1 MSVKRSRFGEYY
13 LYTIENSQGSKLEV
27 TDLGATVR
35 SILMPDRNGIMGDV
49 VLGYDTPEEY
59 LKSDGYL
66 GAAVGRYANRIAGA
80 GFTLNGTTYELTANE
95 GGNMLHGGIGF
106 SKRRFDTVSAEDSM
120 VVFELRDPD
129 GGDGFPGNLT
139 VRIGYELSDDND
151 VCIYYAA
158 SSDKDT
164 VINLTNHCYF
174 NLSGEGDI
182 LGHELLINAGSYLP
196 VDGDLLPTGE
206 ICPVEGT
213 DFDFRSGREIKN
225 GFYDHCFV
233 LDNNFCATLSDKK
246 SGRVMLVATD
256 MPGVQFY
263 AGGALSERRGKN
275 GRLYGKNSGLCLET
289 QRFPDSPNRPEFPSC
304 VLRAGEMFTS
314 RTIYSFDVE

>member
-1 MSVKRSRFGEYY
+1 MPVKRSRFGEYY
-13 LYTIENSQGSKLEV
+13 LYTIENSQGARLEV

-35 SILMPDRNGIMGDV
+35 AILMPDRNGIIGDV

-59 LKSDGYL
+59 LSRDGYI

-80 GFTLNGTTYELTANE
+80 RFTLNGTEYELTANE
-95 GGNMLHGGIGF
+95 GGNTLHGGIGF
-106 SKRRFDTVSAEDSM
+106 SRRRFDTVSAEGSM

-139 VRIGYELSDDND
+139 LRIGYELSEDNE
-151 VCIYYAA
+151 VRIYYAA

-174 NLSGEGDI
+174 NLGGKGDI
-182 LGHELLINAGSYLP
+182 LEHELLINAKSYLP
-196 VDGDLLPTGE
+196 VDEKLIPTGG

-213 DFDFRSGREIKN
+213 DFDFRSSRKIKN

-233 LDNNFCATLSDKK
+233 LDNDFCAMLSDEA
-246 SGRVMLVATD
+246 SGRIMLVATD
-256 MPGVQFY
+256 MPAVQFY
-263 AGGALSERRGKN
+263 AGGALGERVGKD
-275 GRLYGKNSGLCLET
+275 GRHYDKNSGLCLET

-314 RTIYSFDVE
+314 RTIYSFDVK

>member
-1 MSVKRSRFGEYY
+1 MSVKRSRFGDCY
-13 LYTIENSQGSKLEV
+13 LYTIENSKGARLEV
-27 TDLGATVR
+27 TDLGATIR
-35 SILMPDRNGIMGDV
+35 SIIMPDRNGVMGDV
-49 VLGYDTPEEY
+49 VLGYDTPAEY
-59 LKSDGYL
+59 LSHDGYL

-80 GFTLNGTTYELTANE
+80 GFKLGGTEYELTANE
-95 GGNMLHGGIGF
+95 GENTLHGGIGL

-129 GGDGFPGNLT
+129 GGDGFPGDLT
-139 VRIGYELSDDND
+139 VRIGYELSDDNE
-151 VCIYYAA
+151 VRIYYAA

-174 NLSGEGDI
+174 NLAGEGNI
-182 LGHELLINAGSYLP
+182 LDHELLINAKSYLP
-196 VDGDLLPTGE
+196 VDGALIPTGE
-206 ICPVEGT
+206 IRPVEGT
-213 DFDFRSGREIKN
+213 EFDFRSGREIKN

-233 LDNNFCATLSDKK
+233 LDNNFCAMLSDKK

-263 AGGALSERRGKN
+263 AGGGLSERVGKN
-275 GRLYGKNSGLCLET
+275 GRRYGKNSGLCLET

-304 VLRAGEMFTS
+304 VLKAGEMFTS